1 MALNPAVFRTRSLTA
16 AIFVIVMLTG
26 LLWDPWSFLVL
37 FSFIQFG
44 CWVEYQKI
52 LVLIN
57 KEYAGIS
64 PLHRYSVMI
73 AGWFLML
80 YLVNGNLFIGGIPLN
95 VFGQWGCLT
104 FVGVFVIGELFEIRT
119 INIRNIGRS
128 ALG

>member
-1 MALNPAVFRTRSLTA
+1 MALNPAVLKTRSLTA
-16 AIFVIVMLTG
+16 AVFVIVMLTC
-26 LLWDPWSFLVL
+26 LLWTAWTSLLL

-57 KEYAGIS
+57 KEYEGIS

-80 YLVNGNLFIGGIPLN
+80 YFVNGNLLVAGIPLN
-95 VFGQWGCLT
+95 VFGKWGCIAFLA
-104 FVGVFVIGELFEIRT
+104 FFVIGELFEIRT
-119 INIRNIGRS
+119 
-128 ALG
+128 